1 MGENTDTMGAGDR
14 PTSFSIGEAA
24 RVLGVS
30 IRTVRRWEAD
40 GRLTAVRTDG
50 GHRRFPV
57 DAVMALRDTREQEDG
72 GGVPNLRRAGLPT
85 KSLPVLERVLVGRAD
100 AIFAVT
106 VGHMYNADRP
116 GWFRSAAAAPHL
128 KAFISQLTAA
138 ARTGDWHVLP
148 SATSLL
154 ITRAAAA
161 DQGPT
166 YQEAFQFLRTLRAV
180 LIRELRAYDPQAP
193 LELSQL
199 FEVIEQEAGHNAE
212 LFFQSTAP
220 PSESSP
226 EVVFARPSQSIPGP
240 ALEATRK
247 ACTTL
252 ATISTCAGA
261 LVLAGG
267 ISQSRLEVI
276 GAAGVE
282 IEGEGFF
289 SLADDPFS
297 EAVADGSTSFINSTR
312 VLSRLPVGASAAR
325 CLPVVASTVVPDQL
339 RVATVLLIRPGVD
352 VDTSVLVPLADLNGR
367 LAAVLGGSEG
377 DADTRNELGRIG
389 EHLH

>member
-1 MGENTDTMGAGDR
+1 MGQNTDTMDAGGR

-30 IRTVRRWEAD
+30 IRTVRRWEAH

-57 DAVMALRDTREQEDG
+57 DAVMALRDSREQEDG
-72 GGVPNLRRAGLPT
+72 GGSPNLRRAGLPT
-85 KSLPVLERVLVGRAD
+85 KSLPVLERVLAARAD
-100 AIFAVT
+100 AIIAVT

-180 LIRELRAYDPQAP
+180 LIRELRAYDPSAP

-212 LFFQSTAP
+212 LFFQSAP
-220 PSESSP
+220 QTHSSP
-226 EVVFARPSQSIPGP
+226 EVVAGRPSQSIPGP

-247 ACTTL
+247 ACSTL
-252 ATISTCAGA
+252 AGISTCAGA
-261 LVLAGG
+261 LVLAGAL
-267 ISQSRLEVI
+267 SQSRLEVI

-297 EAVADGSTSFINSTR
+297 EAVAEGSTAFINSTR
-312 VLSRLPVGASAAR
+312 VLSRLPVARSAER
-325 CLPVVASTVVPDQL
+325 CLPVVASTVVPDHM

-352 VDTSVLVPLADLNGR
+352 VDTSVLAPLADLNGR

-389 EHLH
+389 EHLS